1 MFKYVTSY
9 KRESCKSQ
17 VSLREIGNSYSY
29 RNSLKFQRSS
39 NLFIR
44 LKGSYFKNQICI
56 LRLLSRDSGGRIIT
70 ISGAHLCTPPPRFA
84 SRINLSLCNFLPL
97 CSYPRRSFC
106 QFSPYLIVIIAH
118 LNYSY
123 LSMRFISVEIRILLT
138 CLMYLLYHIGD
149 FEKRVAVLHACLR
162 VNHCFQGEVGPA
174 GPVGPQ
180 GNRGP
185 IVSLTFNYLISQ
197 LGRTWDQSKK
207 QLSWNCLITVLTRI
221 FPHTK
226 NHIFLLFVALKP

>member
-70 ISGAHLCTPPPRFA
+70 ISGAHLCTPPPPICKSYQFISLQFFA
-84 SRINLSLCNFLPL
+84 ALLLPSSQFLSVQPLLDCYHCSPKLFLFIYAL
-97 CSYPRRSFC
+97 HFC
-106 QFSPYLIVIIAH
+106 RNPNIAH
-118 LNYSY
+118 MSHVFAVPHW
-123 LSMRFISVEIRILLT
+123 RF
-138 CLMYLLYHIGD
+138 
-149 FEKRVAVLHACLR
+149 
-162 VNHCFQGEVGPA
+162 
-174 GPVGPQ
+174 
-180 GNRGP
+180 
-185 IVSLTFNYLISQ
+185 
-197 LGRTWDQSKK
+197 
-207 QLSWNCLITVLTRI
+207 
-221 FPHTK
+221 
-226 NHIFLLFVALKP
+226 